1 LFLASASPRRLELLR
16 EAGFDPCVVVSRVDE
31 ALLPEEPPERRV
43 TRLATG
49 KASAV
54 AVELAARWPLAVVLG
69 ADTEVVLDGLA
80 LGKPRDAVEATAM
93 LRALSGRTHDV
104 LTGVHLLRLDEP
116 RTTTAVR
123 VTRVTFRA
131 YDDRLVHDYVRS
143 GEPLDKAGAYGI
155 QGRGV
160 ELVESVDGSWSNVV
174 GLPVEDLEGWLAR
187 IGVAREEFGPAT

>member
-1 LFLASASPRRLELLR
+1 LSRPAAFVAAVEERDRVVTR
-16 EAGFDPCVVVSRVDE
+16 EA
-31 ALLPEEPPERRV
+31 ATTERRTPL
-43 TRLATG
+43 TRERVL
-49 KASAV
+49 AV